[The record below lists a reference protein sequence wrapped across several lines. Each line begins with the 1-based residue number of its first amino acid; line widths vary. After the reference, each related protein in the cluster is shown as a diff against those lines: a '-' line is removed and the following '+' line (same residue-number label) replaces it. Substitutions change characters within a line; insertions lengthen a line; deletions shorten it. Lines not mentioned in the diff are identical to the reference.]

1 MRCQVRDQALSALKN
16 VKDSQTGLIQLALMG
31 KKVGFEKIIKMIDE
45 MVVPDCVSG
54 SEETV

>member
-1 MRCQVRDQALSALKN
+1 MRDQALSALKN